1 MQGRLILSTCGTSV
15 LSNAYRQ
22 VHPYISQY
30 SNAKTPDE
38 IDQPAESELKTAIVQ
53 AKDQLSTANLQQAAK
68 LSAELNALIHFYN
81 FQPFPPQDHHLLL
94 CTDTWLGEESAKLV
108 KEYLKQKMKINIV
121 GVYRQKDLRTDDLE
135 SFHMG
140 LAELVRDLGPIL
152 IGYHKEGFKVIFNL
166 TGGFKS
172 IQGFL
177 QALSPIYADEII
189 YIFESQAALL
199 RIPRLPMCLEATDQ
213 VRQNLTAIRRL
224 SLGLP
229 VEVANLRGAT
239 DLLVMQING
248 QMTLSPW
255 GEVIWQ
261 QTKPT
266 LYGKQL
272 WESPYEHLVFGP
284 HFDKNVN
291 NLLPD
296 RLRQV
301 NERIDDIVIY
311 LTKQQ
316 NPKRLDFKPLRGN
329 PLPPS
334 THECDA
340 WSDQDAR
347 RIFMHFEG
355 ETLVLDTLEKALH

>member
-1 MQGRLILSTCGTSV
+1 MQGRLIVSTCGTSV

-22 VHPYISQY
+22 AHSYISQY

-38 IDQPAESELKTAIVQ
+38 IDQSAKSELETAIVQ
-53 AKDQLSTANLQQAAK
+53 AKGQLSTANLQQAAK
-68 LSAELNALIHFYN
+68 LSAELNALIHFYH
-81 FQPFPPQDHHLLL
+81 FQSFPPQDYHLLL

-108 KEYLKQKMKINIV
+108 KDYLKQKINLV
-121 GVYRQKDLRTDDLE
+121 EVYRQKDLRTDDLE
-135 SFHMG
+135 SFHVG
-140 LAELVRDLGPIL
+140 LAELVRDLGPRL
-152 IGYHKEGFKVIFNL
+152 IEYRQRGFKIIFNL

-177 QALSPIYADEII
+177 QALAPIYADEII

-199 RIPRLPMCLEATDQ
+199 RIPRLPIRLDAIDQ

-229 VEVANLRGAT
+229 VNVPHLSGAT
-239 DLLVMQING
+239 DLLVMQIND

-266 LYGKQL
+266 LYEQQL
-272 WESPYEHLVFGP
+272 WESPYEHLVFGS
-284 HFDKNVN
+284 HFAKSVS
-291 NLLPD
+291 NLSPN
-296 RLRQV
+296 RLRLV
-301 NERIDDIVIY
+301 NEKIDDIVSY
-311 LTKQQ
+311 LTKKH
-316 NPKRLDFKPLRGN
+316 NPKSLDFKSLRGN
-329 PLPPS
+329 PSPPS